1 MSIKYVDILPKAAR
15 EALMK
20 AAETPVTKHDP
31 LARRKAVD
39 RAIEWVKYQYP
50 DYFTKELPWL

>member
-1 MSIKYVDILPKAAR
+1 MSIKYVDILPKSAR

-31 LARRKAVD
+31 LARRIAVD
-39 RAIEWVKYQYP
+39 RAIEVVKCQYT
-50 DYFTKELPWL
+50 DYFEKDLPWL